1 MKNRKDFVNDLII
14 WINDNIEMPLK
25 IDDVAIKSGYSKWHL
40 QRVFLSETGQSLG
53 GFIREKKLCLIL
65 DAIITTNE
73 PLINIAMRFGF
84 DSQQSLTRAF
94 RKRYNVPPHR
104 YRKNAV
110 NIKNNSSWW

>member
-1 MKNRKDFVNDLII
+1 MAFAETVFF
-14 WINDNIEMPLK
+14 LK
-25 IDDVAIKSGYSKWHL
+25 QGGAWEV
-40 QRVFLSETGQSLG
+40 LSE
-53 GFIREKKLCLIL
+53 RKKLCLIL
-65 DAIITTNE
+65 EAVITTNE

-110 NIKNNSSWW
+110 NIKSKSSREQGNYSYHKDDFLNL